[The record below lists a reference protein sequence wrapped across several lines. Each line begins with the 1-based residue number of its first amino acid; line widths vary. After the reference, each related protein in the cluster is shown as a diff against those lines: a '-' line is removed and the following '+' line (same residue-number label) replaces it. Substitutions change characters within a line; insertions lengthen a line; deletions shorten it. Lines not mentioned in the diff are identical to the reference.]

1 MCLSYSSS
9 YALLSIFFYRPSET
23 ALGSGTDLGTFML
36 SLQSS
41 ETLNEY
47 SYSSLPMWA
56 GPAQWKNRAQFD
68 DLKGSFIRITA
79 SFNSCSFFSLF
90 EAFSESP

>member
-1 MCLSYSSS
+1 
-9 YALLSIFFYRPSET
+9 
-23 ALGSGTDLGTFML
+23 ML

-68 DLKGSFIRITA
+68 DLKGSFIRIIRPA
-79 SFNSCSFFSLF
+79 LILVVFSH
-90 EAFSESP
+90 FSKPFLNRPKN